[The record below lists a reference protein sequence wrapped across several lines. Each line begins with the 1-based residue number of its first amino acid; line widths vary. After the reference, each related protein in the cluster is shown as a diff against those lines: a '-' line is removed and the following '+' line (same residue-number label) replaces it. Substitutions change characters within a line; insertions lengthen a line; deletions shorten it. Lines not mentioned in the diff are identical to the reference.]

1 MKRIT
6 KKAWFGKRILGWGYR
21 PVSLEGWLITIVFLV
36 ASIVAIVY
44 NKRSATGYAILA
56 VLLITLF
63 IIAYLT
69 SDALGSKAWNKLR
82 NKNN

>member
-36 ASIVAIVY
+36 ASIAALVY

-56 VLLITLF
+56 VLLIIIF
-63 IIAYLT
+63 IIAHLT
-69 SDALGSKAWNKLR
+69 GDAPGAPPDQA
-82 NKNN
+82 

>member
-6 KKAWFGKRILGWGYR
+6 KKAWFGKKIFGWGYR
-21 PVSLEGWLITIVFLV
+21 PISLEGWVVTIVFIITMI
-36 ASIVAIVY
+36 ADIIY

-56 VLLITLF
+56 ALLIILL

-69 SDALGSKAWNKLR
+69 GGAPGSEAWDRLSNK
-82 NKNN
+82 K